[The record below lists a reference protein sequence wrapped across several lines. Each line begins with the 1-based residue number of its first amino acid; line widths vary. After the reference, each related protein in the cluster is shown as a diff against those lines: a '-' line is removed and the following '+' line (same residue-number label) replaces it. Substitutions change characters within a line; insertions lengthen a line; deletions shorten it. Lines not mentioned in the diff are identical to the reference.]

1 MRSFTITTTSAS
13 TFELTYWLECWTAAC
28 PGHCAWRWP
37 WCRLRRSRGSSSCAS
52 SACPANM
59 LTLLLILLP
68 GSREDSCWRS
78 IDGFLITGLVA
89 VWPSVAQCWAWLPH
103 LLMCC
108 CSYVLVPCCH
118 AHLPQDILS
127 IFRKCSH
134 GGVVA
139 AFGLSTR
146 KIAMIDGTVA
156 KKNNTHNQVFYVMSG
171 RF

>member
-1 MRSFTITTTSAS
+1 MNLANLKHDWLQLLQNIISWYPPIHWSFKQRFPKIMRSFTITTTSAS

-28 PGHCAWRWP
+28 PGRCAWRSP

-59 LTLLLILLP
+59 LTLLLILP
-68 GSREDSCWRS
+68 GSREGSCWRY

-108 CSYVLVPCCH
+108 CCSYVIVSCCH
-118 AHLPQDILS
+118 AHLPQE
-127 IFRKCSH
+127 
-134 GGVVA
+134 V
-139 AFGLSTR
+139 
-146 KIAMIDGTVA
+146 KIY
-156 KKNNTHNQVFYVMSG
+156 F
-171 RF
+171 

>member
-1 MRSFTITTTSAS
+1 MLDRC
-13 TFELTYWLECWTAAC
+13 L
-28 PGHCAWRWP
+28 PWP
-37 WCRLRRSRGSSSCAS
+37 LCLKVALMS
-52 SACPANM
+52 SAEKPWF
-59 LTLLLILLP
+59 LIMCVFSLSCKHAHITADNCCP
-68 GSREDSCWRS
+68 GSREDSWWRY

-89 VWPSVAQCWAWLPH
+89 VWPSVAQCRAWLPH